1 MNMNGLEQHERVEQA
16 YKLIMQ
22 EGLSLRAASEQVGIE
37 RKKLKTLIENTL
49 NEEEMVKFQDRVSS
63 KNKKE
68 KNTGRVG
75 RDKKKKALE
84 SDEYIIAIGE
94 LAKRKI
100 LPEWIDEIY
109 LRCQEKK
116 QTKIAKDTLAIKL
129 VELLEYFDKRNDEI
143 QEDSPQY
150 LTSEDVVDMILR
162 CPRLITMGLEKNIIV
177 KIDAIT
183 SKNNGNIREANN
195 QIRNNPSIFTKSL
208 EQITK

>member
-1 MNMNGLEQHERVEQA
+1 MNVNGLEQHERVEQA

-22 EGLSLRAASEQVGIE
+22 EGLSLRASSEQVGIE

-75 RDKKKKALE
+75 RDKKKKVLE

-129 VELLEYFDKRNDEI
+129 VELLEYFDKRNDGI

-150 LTSEDVVDMILR
+150 LTSDDVVDMILR

-183 SKNNGNIREANN
+183 SKNNGNIGEANN

>member
-1 MNMNGLEQHERVEQA
+1 MNIKDLEQHEKVEQA
-16 YKLIMQ
+16 YKLIMK
-22 EGLSLRAASEQVGIE
+22 EGLSLRAVSEQIGIE
-37 RKKLKTLIENTL
+37 RKKLKTLIENIL
-49 NEEEMVKFQDRVSS
+49 NEEEMVKFQNRVSS

-84 SDEYIIAIGE
+84 SDEYKIAINE

-100 LPEWIDEIY
+100 LPEWIDKIY

-129 VELLEYFDKRNDEI
+129 VELLEYFDKRNNGI

-150 LTSEDVVDMILR
+150 ITSEDVVDMILR

-177 KIDAIT
+177 KSDAIT
-183 SKNNGNIREANN
+183 LRNNGNIGKANE

>member
-183 SKNNGNIREANN
+183 SKNNGNIGEANN

>member
-49 NEEEMVKFQDRVSS
+49 NEEEMVKFQNRVSS

-129 VELLEYFDKRNDEI
+129 VELLEYFDKRNDGI

-183 SKNNGNIREANN
+183 SKNNGNIGEANN

>member
-1 MNMNGLEQHERVEQA
+1 
-16 YKLIMQ
+16 
-22 EGLSLRAASEQVGIE
+22 
-37 RKKLKTLIENTL
+37 
-49 NEEEMVKFQDRVSS
+49 MVKFQDRVSS

-84 SDEYIIAIGE
+84 SNEYKIAIGE

-100 LPEWIDEIY
+100 LPEWIDKIY

-129 VELLEYFDKRNDEI
+129 VELLEYFDKRNNGI

-150 LTSEDVVDMILR
+150 LTSDDVVDMILR

-183 SKNNGNIREANN
+183 SKNNGNIGEANN

>member
-1 MNMNGLEQHERVEQA
+1 MNVNGLEQHERVEQA

-109 LRCQEKK
+109 LKCQEKK

-129 VELLEYFDKRNDEI
+129 VELLEYFDKRNDGI

-183 SKNNGNIREANN
+183 SKNNGNIGEANN

>member
-1 MNMNGLEQHERVEQA
+1 MNMNGLEQNERVEQA

-22 EGLSLRAASEQVGIE
+22 ESLSLRAASEQVGIE

-84 SDEYIIAIGE
+84 SYEYIIAIGE

-100 LPEWIDEIY
+100 LPEWIDKIY

-183 SKNNGNIREANN
+183 SKNNGNIGEANN

>member
-1 MNMNGLEQHERVEQA
+1 MNVNGLEQHERVEQA

-129 VELLEYFDKRNDEI
+129 VELLEYFDKRNDGI

-183 SKNNGNIREANN
+183 SKNNGNIGEANN

>member
-109 LRCQEKK
+109 LKCQEKK

-129 VELLEYFDKRNDEI
+129 VELLEYFDKRNDGI

-183 SKNNGNIREANN
+183 SKNNGNIGEANN

>member
-1 MNMNGLEQHERVEQA
+1 MNVNGLEQHERVEQA

-22 EGLSLRAASEQVGIE
+22 EGLSLRASSEQVGIE

-129 VELLEYFDKRNDEI
+129 VELLEYFDKRNDGI

-150 LTSEDVVDMILR
+150 LTSDDVVDMILR

-183 SKNNGNIREANN
+183 SKNNGNIGEANN

>member
-1 MNMNGLEQHERVEQA
+1 MNMNGLEQHERVEKA

-129 VELLEYFDKRNDEI
+129 VELLEYFDKRNDGI

-183 SKNNGNIREANN
+183 SKNNGNIGEANN

>member
-1 MNMNGLEQHERVEQA
+1 MNVNGLEQHERVEQA

>member
-22 EGLSLRAASEQVGIE
+22 EGLSLRVASEKVGIE

-129 VELLEYFDKRNDEI
+129 VELLEYFDKRNDGI
-143 QEDSPQY
+143 QENSPQY

-183 SKNNGNIREANN
+183 SKNNGNIGEANN

>member
-1 MNMNGLEQHERVEQA
+1 MNVNGLEQHERVEQA

-109 LRCQEKK
+109 LKCQEKK

-129 VELLEYFDKRNDEI
+129 VELLEYFDKRNDGI

-150 LTSEDVVDMILR
+150 LTSDDVVDMILR

-183 SKNNGNIREANN
+183 SKNNGNIGEANN

>member
-49 NEEEMVKFQDRVSS
+49 NEEEMVIFQDRVSS

-84 SDEYIIAIGE
+84 SNEYKIAIGE

-100 LPEWIDEIY
+100 LPEWIDKIY

-116 QTKIAKDTLAIKL
+116 QTKIAKDTLA
-129 VELLEYFDKRNDEI
+129 YFDKRNNGI

-150 LTSEDVVDMILR
+150 LTSDDVVDMILR

-183 SKNNGNIREANN
+183 SKNNGNIGEANN

>member
-1 MNMNGLEQHERVEQA
+1 MNVNGLEQHERVEQA

-183 SKNNGNIREANN
+183 SKNNGNIGEANN

>member
-129 VELLEYFDKRNDEI
+129 VELLEYFDKRNDGI

-183 SKNNGNIREANN
+183 SKNNGNIGEANN

>member
-143 QEDSPQY
+143 QEASPQY

-183 SKNNGNIREANN
+183 SKNNGNIGEANN

>member
-1 MNMNGLEQHERVEQA
+1 MNVNGLEQHERVEQA

-109 LRCQEKK
+109 LKCQEKK

-129 VELLEYFDKRNDEI
+129 VELLEYFDKRNDGI

-150 LTSEDVVDMILR
+150 LTSEDVVDIILR

-183 SKNNGNIREANN
+183 SKNNGNIGEANN

>member
-1 MNMNGLEQHERVEQA
+1 MNVNGLEQHERVEQA

-129 VELLEYFDKRNDEI
+129 VELLEYFDKRNDGI

-150 LTSEDVVDMILR
+150 LTSDDVVDMILR

-183 SKNNGNIREANN
+183 SKNNGNIGEANN

>member
-22 EGLSLRAASEQVGIE
+22 EGFSLRAASEQVGIE

-129 VELLEYFDKRNDEI
+129 VELLEYFDKRNEGI

-150 LTSEDVVDMILR
+150 LTSEDVVEMILR

-177 KIDAIT
+177 KSDAIT
-183 SKNNGNIREANN
+183 LRNNGNIGKANE

>member
-22 EGLSLRAASEQVGIE
+22 EGLSLRVASEQVGIE

-129 VELLEYFDKRNDEI
+129 VELLEYFDKRNYGI
-143 QEDSPQY
+143 QENSPQY

-183 SKNNGNIREANN
+183 SKNNGNIGEANN